1 MSYIQEA
8 MLGTTPGDEPLVQQ
22 EDPPWTLTDKY
33 WEDQWLISEL
43 EELGRKMCGASWDA
57 AHIGDGDAI
66 VFSQSGTTP
75 IGDPQK
81 FTEAFFS
88 GDPDAIQD

>member
-43 EELGRKMCGASWDA
+43 EECRSHFREYLERG
-57 AHIGDGDAI
+57 
-66 VFSQSGTTP
+66 
-75 IGDPQK
+75 
-81 FTEAFFS
+81 
-88 GDPDAIQD
+88 

>member
-43 EELGRKMCGASWDA
+43 EEAYREIWNVYNVMGE
-57 AHIGDGDAI
+57 GDAI
-66 VFSQSGTTP
+66 E
-75 IGDPQK
+75 D
-81 FTEAFFS
+81 
-88 GDPDAIQD
+88 